1 MMNLTYRYFNQSR
14 FWLFLIITAC
24 YLIISWMSKNI
35 LVNETVFYNSVS
47 EQLTYQRAMNLFE
60 SIKKYAWISY
70 LVTPLLL
77 AIKFTL
83 VSIVLFIGVFFMDLQ
98 YKISFGVIFRI
109 VIASEIIFVL
119 AGFIKFIWFY
129 FLTSNYD
136 LNDVNFFYPLSLTNL
151 FNVSEVNKIWV
162 FPLQSVNLF
171 QVSYIILLAIGINK
185 AGQIEKSDSE
195 KVVIF
200 SYTPAFLFW
209 IVLVMFI
216 SLDVP

>member
-1 MMNLTYRYFNQSR
+1 
-14 FWLFLIITAC
+14 
-24 YLIISWMSKNI
+24 
-35 LVNETVFYNSVS
+35 VFS
-47 EQLTYQRAMNLFE
+47 L
-60 SIKKYAWISY
+60 
-70 LVTPLLL
+70 
-77 AIKFTL
+77 
-83 VSIVLFIGVFFMDLQ
+83 DLQ